1 MLGGIEIVVLAALLG
16 GVAFALWRRPDKR
29 QSVERWARD
38 SGLQLTSDNR
48 AYVAS
53 YLGRTR
59 AFRLIGGLLGL
70 VLPWIWIV
78 VDGAL
83 PPKPSDFA
91 LFDAMLGY
99 LLGAVVAELSFK
111 RPQDDFP
118 SASLVPRSVSDYLSL
133 WYRVALRVGASLG
146 LALTLW
152 HNTLPDRE
160 SSGPDAPPPT
170 IVLVVMIVG
179 AWLTV
184 ELFQRYIV
192 ARRQPAVN
200 LDLVRA
206 DDAIRSASIHALAG
220 AGLALELLVASVM
233 LGEIAGTL
241 SNGLAAWSL
250 GGAAVLLF
258 GSALGSW
265 IHLTRPFQRRELHPP
280 AGEAL
285 VR

>member
-1 MLGGIEIVVLAALLG
+1 MLGGIEIVVLAALI
-16 GVAFALWRRPDKR
+16 GVAAVALWRRPDR
-29 QSVERWARD
+29 QSVERWAQD
-38 SGLQLTSDNR
+38 SGLRLTSDNR

-53 YLGRTR
+53 YLRRTR
-59 AFRLIGGLLGL
+59 AFRLFGGLFGL
-70 VLPWIWIV
+70 FLPWFV
-78 VDGAL
+78 L
-83 PPKPSDFA
+83 QSSLPKPFDFSLFRA
-91 LFDAMLGY
+91 LLGY
-99 LLGAVVAELSFK
+99 LVGALVAELSFK
-111 RPQDDFP
+111 RPQGEFP
-118 SASLVPRSVSDYLSL
+118 SASLVPRLVSDYLSL
-133 WYRVALRVGASLG
+133 WYRIALRIGASLG
-146 LALTLW
+146 LGLTLW
-152 HNTLPDRE
+152 YNALPNRE
-160 SSGPDAPPPT
+160 TSGPDAPPPT

-233 LGEIAGTL
+233 LGEIAGTF

-250 GGAAVLLF
+250 GGAAVVLF

-265 IHLTRPFQRRELHPP
+265 IHLTRPFQRREIHPRTS
-280 AGEAL
+280 EVI